1 MSSVI
6 TVRVDPETKK
16 KIKKHRI
23 NVSETV
29 RSALEKE
36 ISKRER
42 EVLERALREAGRIL
56 RNIPEKDLVRAVSES
71 RDER

>member
-1 MSSVI
+1 MTEII

-16 KIKKHRI
+16 KIRKHNI

-29 RSALEKE
+29 RKALQKE
-36 ISKRER
+36 ISKREQ
-42 EVLERALREAGRIL
+42 EELDRALDSAQRIL
-56 RNIPEKDLVRAVSES
+56 RKIPESEIVRVIRES

>member
-6 TVRVDPETKK
+6 TVRVDLETKK

-42 EVLERALREAGRIL
+42 EELERALREAGRIL
-56 RNIPEKDLVRAVSES
+56 RNIPERDLVRAVRES

>member
-6 TVRVDPETKK
+6 TVRVDRETKR
-16 KIKKHRI
+16 KIKKHGI

-29 RSALEKE
+29 RKALQRE
-36 ISKRER
+36 ISKRE
-42 EVLERALREAGRIL
+42 EQSLQRAVVEAGAIL
-56 RNIPEKDLVRAVSES
+56 RKIPERDIVRVIRES